1 MNLLTGTLNCACS
14 YIPHV
19 RIRLAERRLL
29 WINAEKTAAAAADR
43 DLTTRA
49 ETRTRPGNANSR
61 FTRISEVNQI
71 SEVTEPKFL
80 ALLLNNSFDVEAALH
95 TSKQFRGS
103 LSATQEPDML
113 STTGAG
119 VKHV

>member
-14 YIPHV
+14 YILHV

-29 WINAEKTAAAAADR
+29 WINAEKTAAAAAADR
-43 DLTTRA
+43 DVTTPA

-61 FTRISEVNQI
+61 FTRI

-103 LSATQEPDML
+103 SSATQEPDML
-113 STTGAG
+113 SATGAG

>member
-61 FTRISEVNQI
+61 FTRISEVP
-71 SEVTEPKFL
+71 EPKFL

-95 TSKQFRGS
+95 TSKQF
-103 LSATQEPDML
+103 
-113 STTGAG
+113 
-119 VKHV
+119 